1 VQFRQCSFSQLGAW
15 GLRLFNGTQHA
26 LVSRCTFDDLSGGG
40 ICVGN
45 VDDSFETRPRYQMAF
60 ITVEDNEVTNVGREY
75 KGSPG
80 IHSFCMR
87 QSSISHNYIKGVPYT
102 GEQDAPPAQLT
113 KNASANWRKRPAW
126 PLWAGLSYNWPAPQG
141 PTFGPPHDGGAEIGY
156 SRDNIVN
163 GNDVSE
169 YMSYMMDGGGIHTIG
184 RSVNTSVSNNYFHDL
199 ASGGMCRVPSGHTGP
214 CHSVQSQSSIYIDNW
229 SAGFR
234 INENVV
240 VNTENTKM
248 GWIFFQ

>member
-113 KNASANWRKRPAW
+113 KNALPITDESAPRDPF
-126 PLWAGLSYNWPAPQG
+126 GQG
-141 PTFGPPHDGGAEIGY
+141 CPT
-156 SRDNIVN
+156 
-163 GNDVSE
+163 
-169 YMSYMMDGGGIHTIG
+169 
-184 RSVNTSVSNNYFHDL
+184 
-199 ASGGMCRVPSGHTGP
+199 TGP
-214 CHSVQSQSSIYIDNW
+214 LLRGRP
-229 SAGFR
+229 SAPRSMAGPKSATR
-234 INENVV
+234 G
-240 VNTENTKM
+240 TTS
-248 GWIFFQ
+248 